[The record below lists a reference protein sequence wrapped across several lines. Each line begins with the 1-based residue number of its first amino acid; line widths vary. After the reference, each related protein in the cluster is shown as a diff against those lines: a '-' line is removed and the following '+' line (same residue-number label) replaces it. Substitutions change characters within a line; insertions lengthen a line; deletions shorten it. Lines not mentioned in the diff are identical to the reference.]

1 VQQSNGLHPV
11 FSNEHEYEAIA
22 EFLGESPETVIP
34 LHFLRNGACEVIC
47 VGSPHAPEG
56 VVIQSTLYPEEPIAF
71 GRAEA
76 IASILPALSGWTCLN
91 VPAELA
97 DALAE
102 VVRRAAEAPPVRMV
116 DDVYHILETPAP
128 GPQVADVRLMS
139 PADADL
145 FRSAPDEL
153 EGADDAWLLGILERG
168 CVAGAIRGGHVVSI
182 AHTFATSEVYAD
194 IGVRTLTEWRRMG
207 LATATA
213 SLVARAI
220 QQDRRIPVWS
230 CGGGNVASLA
240 LAARL
245 GFREVSRRVYLIPV
259 MASEPPL
266 QEPFG
271 TVIVHDPGG
280 SAALTERERS

>member
-1 VQQSNGLHPV
+1 VQQSIGLHPV

-47 VGSPHAPEG
+47 VGNPHAPEG

-76 IASILPALSGWTCLN
+76 IASFLPALSGWTCLN

-97 DALAE
+97 NALAE
-102 VVRRAAEAPPVRMV
+102 VVRRAADSPSVRML

-128 GPQVADVRLMS
+128 ELRLPDVRLMRGE
-139 PADADL
+139 DADL
-145 FRSAPDEL
+145 FDAESDGL
-153 EGADDAWLLGILERG
+153 EGVDGAWLLDNLERG
-168 CVAGAIRGGHVVSI
+168 CVAGAIRDGHVVSL
-182 AHTFATSEVYAD
+182 AHTFATSKVYAD